1 MERLPGDVSGG
12 NSAIVPAT
20 GSMMPANAGAPVPN
34 AAEVN
39 PTPMTVDE
47 GFFYQPVQ
55 AYFQFV
61 QNNLTYMNEG
71 NIDAFRR
78 EAEERHA
85 QVMEQKVQQLYQ
97 EFEQVC
103 LGELAE
109 QRAEAKNRHEQM
121 TSEFTGF
128 AMSHSSR
135 TRGHETEEGRNLA
148 MQMQSLRT
156 LQMQLRWK
164 PSKEQTKRSHT

>member
-71 NIDAFRR
+71 KL
-78 EAEERHA
+78 
-85 QVMEQKVQQLYQ
+85 V
-97 EFEQVC
+97 
-103 LGELAE
+103 
-109 QRAEAKNRHEQM
+109 
-121 TSEFTGF
+121 
-128 AMSHSSR
+128 HSDV
-135 TRGHETEEGRNLA
+135 
-148 MQMQSLRT
+148 
-156 LQMQLRWK
+156 K
-164 PSKEQTKRSHT
+164 PRKDTHRSWNKRSNNCTRSLSKYALVNLRNSVQKPKTDMNK